1 MCSQEECA
9 VQFEAVAPRSAS
21 QSSAVLPLL
30 VLNEQLTTVEKHC
43 FLLDGHF
50 ALNFI
55 LSYFPL
61 VSVKSSR

>member
-9 VQFEAVAPRSAS
+9 TQFEAVSLDLD
-21 QSSAVLPLL
+21 QSSSVVPLL
-30 VLNEQLTTVEKHC
+30 VLSEQLTTVERHC

-55 LSYFPL
+55 LNYFPL